1 MSSMSIVEEMF
12 SDESSFY
19 GDEDEK
25 ARLEEQVA
33 TYDPESY
40 WANVHPRLLSTIQ
53 YTSSAPSTKP
63 EPTNSALDDH
73 DVEALTSCPR
83 DSRGRGESSAAFLSR
98 LSPSRTRASDIGP
111 WIWMRE
117 SCSHGGEG
125 DVATFVREGTALLRA
140 YEEEASELREAH
152 EKSGAKTKAALTRK
166 LNPLRRTLEQDI
178 FKLARETGV
187 TAGKWMLFPSVD
199 SVDSVWKT
207 VVSAW
212 DEGELGDAAKVATDD
227 GSGQARLI
235 CVYTDDFSDR
245 KDVKRVLNALV
256 ARGLVDKK
264 SRPIYYKCD
273 AYTYLDIKSNNDYGL
288 KASLFSSHD
297 VLAGKV

>member
-1 MSSMSIVEEMF
+1 
-12 SDESSFY
+12 
-19 GDEDEK
+19 
-25 ARLEEQVA
+25 
-33 TYDPESY
+33 
-40 WANVHPRLLSTIQ
+40 
-53 YTSSAPSTKP
+53 
-63 EPTNSALDDH
+63 
-73 DVEALTSCPR
+73 
-83 DSRGRGESSAAFLSR
+83 
-98 LSPSRTRASDIGP
+98 
-111 WIWMRE
+111 MRE